1 MTILSNC
8 RIVPDLTEGYSGN
21 YADIVYENGLIEGI
35 YPVGMAP
42 SPEGTEVLDIKGMTV
57 LPGLFDLHMH
67 ANFDRMIVE

>member
-8 RIVPDLTEGYSGN
+8 RMVPDLTEGYSGN

-42 SPEGTEVLDIKGMTV
+42 SPEGTEVLDIKGMNCV
-57 LPGLFDLHMH
+57 ARSLRPAYACKLRQD
-67 ANFDRMIVE
+67 DC